1 MNYIWS
7 TLIMSFVRSDSVRIY
22 STMGWLWLVG
32 SLKLYVSFAKDPYKR
47 DNILQKKPIILRSL
61 LIVAT
66 PYDRGLLD
74 QTVYACTLLSL
85 LFDMWERVYMYPLM
99 AEIRLNIFGS
109 PDLPD
114 FWIDLLSDGDF
125 VYSPEPLFEFLG
137 TPEKTCLICVGTPV
151 KTSWKF
157 WQS

>member
-1 MNYIWS
+1 
-7 TLIMSFVRSDSVRIY
+7 
-22 STMGWLWLVG
+22 
-32 SLKLYVSFAKDPYKR
+32 
-47 DNILQKKPIILRSL
+47 
-61 LIVAT
+61 
-66 PYDRGLLD
+66 
-74 QTVYACTLLSL
+74 
-85 LFDMWERVYMYPLM
+85 MYPLM